1 MRLPLAPILLI
12 AAACLAGGCS
22 RATDSRPT
30 AGATSDSL
38 KNGVPRALVPQL
50 MGWIELWQLA
60 NPSFAPDSLT
70 KVSVGPFELT
80 APQPGASHAIPNART
95 RAGIEVLS
103 PDTSKSVDFDVYLAI
118 EAGVGREPDSSPAL
132 ADFKRDTLWRV
143 AFCGTACFYDGAYW
157 VDENRFALTG
167 ASQSGE
173 QADGP
178 WGAFLEVYDLQSHRR
193 TRWVSRTVDADR
205 FEHYRAASDSALTA
219 RIERGG
225 R

>member
-50 MGWIELWQLA
+50 MGWSQLWRIA
-60 NPSFAPDSLT
+60 NPRFATDSLT

-80 APQPGASHAIPNART
+80 APRAGAKHPIPNART

-103 PDTSKSVDFDVYLAI
+103 PDSSKSLDFDVYLGL
-118 EAGVGREPDSSPAL
+118 EAGTGREPDSSPAL
-132 ADFKRDTLWRV
+132 ADFSRDTLWRV

-167 ASQSGE
+167 ASRSGE

-178 WGAFLEVYDLQSHRR
+178 WGAFLELYDLQSQRR
-193 TRWVSRTVDADR
+193 TRWSSRTVDAER
-205 FEHYRAASDSALTA
+205 FERFRAASDSALTA
-219 RIERGG
+219 RIERG
-225 R
+225 RR